1 MRVSSAPFGGV
12 LVETALGNIAV
23 NGGGELAEL
32 DGFCLAEGRP
42 VPAAI
47 VLTTEHLHRSR
58 GVETFAEAHGIPLV
72 GPLLALAYLHSHSPA
87 RWEVMPPRLLSI
99 NGIELEF
106 FHIRYDSLDPI
117 ALTVSA
123 EGETLGIVPDG
134 RLTER
139 DTIALEKLRSCH
151 KIFFGNKLDDL
162 PEGPRLLKLRYRG
175 FYNTSE
181 ELAELFRDYRG
192 EIIVD
197 PNCR

>member
-1 MRVSSAPFGGV
+1 MHVSSAPFGGV
-12 LVETALGNIAV
+12 LVETPSGNIAI

-32 DGFCLAEGRP
+32 DDFYLAEDRP
-42 VPAAI
+42 LPVAI

-58 GVETFAEAHGIPLV
+58 GVEAFAEAHGIPLV

-87 RWEVMPPRLLSI
+87 RWEVMPPRRLAI

-106 FHIRYDSLDPI
+106 FHVRYDSLDPV

-123 EGETLGIVPDG
+123 DDETLGVVPDG

-139 DTIALEKLRSCH
+139 DTDALEKLRLCH

-181 ELAELFRDYRG
+181 ELSELFRDYRG
-192 EIIVD
+192 EIIID